1 MPENAT
7 LKFLGAQTACMFA
20 HLDPLQ
26 QGGFVADGDRPV
38 SGNVIAS
45 VKTDIRDM
53 LARMSAIVAQH
64 RRFSD
69 RLRPLKDHPAQ

>member
-7 LKFLGAQTACMFA
+7 LKFLGAQMACMFA
-20 HLDPLQ
+20 YLDPLQ
-26 QGGFVADGDRPV
+26 HGGFVADGDRSV

-45 VKTDIRDM
+45 VKTNIRDM

-69 RLRPLKDHPAQ
+69 RLRPLKEHPAQ